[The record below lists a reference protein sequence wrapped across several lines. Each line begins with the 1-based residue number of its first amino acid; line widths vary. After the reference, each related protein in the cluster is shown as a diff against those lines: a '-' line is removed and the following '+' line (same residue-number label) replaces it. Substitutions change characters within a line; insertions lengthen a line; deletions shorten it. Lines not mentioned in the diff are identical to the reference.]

1 MWTLVTICSVGL
13 FKKGPTSRPSF
24 PDTSESPAR
33 GQTREKE
40 LRGGSGDANSHD
52 RNSIQIPAAGPS
64 PPWLAASTSSTSAS
78 SIPAAPRSPPI
89 CPPALPLLPQVFL
102 PGTLQAPMPT
112 HLSSITGFGDHVSP
126 LRLLSR
132 NGLQGV
138 SGCFG
143 GSQKLPSPQAVFVQQ
158 SEAKLS
164 IFRVI

>member
-112 HLSSITGFGDHVSP
+112 RLASITGFEDHVSP

-132 NGLQGV
+132 NGLHTGSERV
-138 SGCFG
+138 FWGKPETPLPPGCICAT
-143 GSQKLPSPQAVFVQQ
+143 K
-158 SEAKLS
+158 
-164 IFRVI
+164 